1 MVDGS
6 YEEIIKLDNVEVLW
20 NLIKQKDY
28 TKYFIKEDMNLKV
41 RISYF
46 ITKGSL
52 NQKKSVI
59 FLIISDDW

>member
-1 MVDGS
+1 
-6 YEEIIKLDNVEVLW
+6 
-20 NLIKQKDY
+20 
-28 TKYFIKEDMNLKV
+28 MNLKD

-59 FLIISDDW
+59 FLIISDD

>member
-6 YEEIIKLDNVEVLW
+6 YEEIIKLDNVEVLC

-28 TKYFIKEDMNLKV
+28 TKYFIKEDMNLKD

-52 NQKKSVI
+52 NQKKSVN
-59 FLIISDDW
+59 FFNHFR